1 MTAPSTPPHLRMVG
15 YRYYPAVG
23 GAENLARRL
32 IRELGAGMTVDIV
45 TLGTHNRSDWLR
57 MLIDGDRP
65 GEERYEVDGRPVRAL
80 GPWPNEVRRDLRL
93 LAPLY
98 HVPSSPVP
106 SLMGRRL
113 APALADLADG
123 TDLIHNVFMGREAF
137 SLGLMLAAHRAGRPF
152 VFTPLRHA
160 RPFGWSSP
168 AFRELYRHSDA
179 VIALTRSESQWLI
192 EHGARPDVVSLIGGG
207 PLNDPDAS
215 TARARELVGDGR
227 FVLFLGQLHNYKGF
241 AALLAAAQRLADRS
255 DVRFVFAGPD
265 VRGHARQFHGA
276 GANIIYLPSVD
287 DDLRNSLLQACAVL
301 CVPSARESFGLVLV
315 EAWNCG
321 KPVIGGPAAATR
333 ELIDDGVDGWSVAQ
347 DSATIARRLSQL
359 LDDPALAEQMGVNGK
374 RKVEERFSWQA
385 IANAHLA
392 LYSRLLK

>member
-32 IRELGAGMTVDIV
+32 VRELGDRVTVDIV
-45 TLGTHNRSDWLR
+45 TLATHNRSDWLR
-57 MLIDGDRP
+57 MLIDGDRVAD
-65 GEERYEVDGRPVRAL
+65 ERYEVDGRPVRAL
-80 GPWPNEVRRDLRL
+80 GPWPSDVRRDLRL

-98 HVPSSPVP
+98 HVPSGPAP
-106 SLMGRRL
+106 NLMGSRL
-113 APALADLADG
+113 APALAAVAAG

-137 SLGLMLAAHRAGRPF
+137 SLGLLLAAARASTPF

-160 RPFGWSSP
+160 RLFGWSSP
-168 AFRELYRHSDA
+168 AFRELYRRSDA
-179 VIALTRSESQWLI
+179 VIALTRSEAQWLI
-192 EHGARPDVVSLIGGG
+192 DHGARPDTVSVIGGG
-207 PLNDPDAS
+207 PLNDPDAPAAP
-215 TARARELVGDGR
+215 ARQLVGGAR
-227 FVLFLGQLHNYKGF
+227 IVLFLGQLHDYKGF
-241 AALLAAAQRLADRS
+241 AALLSVAERLADRR

-265 VRGHARQFHGA
+265 VRGHARQFDGA
-276 GANIIYLPSVD
+276 GSNVSYLPSVD
-287 DDLRNSLLQACAVL
+287 DDMRNSLLQACTVL
-301 CVPSARESFGLVLV
+301 CVPSARESFGLVLL

-333 ELIDDGVDGWSVAQ
+333 ELIDDGIDGWSVPQDPAILAQ
-347 DSATIARRLSQL
+347 RLSQL
-359 LDDPALAEQMGVNGK
+359 LDDPALARQMGLSGK
-374 RKVEERFSWQA
+374 RKVDERFSWQA